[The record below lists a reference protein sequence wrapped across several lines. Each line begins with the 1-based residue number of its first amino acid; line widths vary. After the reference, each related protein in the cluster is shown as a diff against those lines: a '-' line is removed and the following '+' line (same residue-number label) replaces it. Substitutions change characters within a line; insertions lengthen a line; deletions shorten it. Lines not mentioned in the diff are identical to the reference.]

1 MNGSILYEMKTEREP
16 RVLHVCYMKLISKS
30 RYHLAELT
38 LSSFWVASRI
48 AGEFLNSGTVLK
60 APLALDISIVQH
72 VLCARVTLDQ
82 PLSSIAASGP
92 NEVV

>member
-1 MNGSILYEMKTEREP
+1 MNGSILYEMKTERSP
-16 RVLHVCYMKLISKS
+16 RVVHVCYVKSISRR
-30 RYHLAELT
+30 RYRFAELT
-38 LSSFWVASRI
+38 LSSVWVASRI

-60 APLALDISIVQH
+60 APLTLDISIIQH

>member
-1 MNGSILYEMKTEREP
+1 MLYDVNFKKP
-16 RVLHVCYMKLISKS
+16 L
-30 RYHLAELT
+30 HLAELT

-60 APLALDISIVQH
+60 APLRLDISIIQH
-72 VLCARVTLDQ
+72 VLYVRVTLDQ
-82 PLSSIAASGP
+82 PLSSIAASRQ